1 MPGQREHRPEL
12 KIAATVGSNIQHVDD
27 DPGAWEDILAT
38 YRDAAMPAS
47 NATRRLAFATAA
59 AHPSIQSDDAHLAA
73 TLEQLGIEPVSC
85 IWNDPAVDWSGFDA
99 VLIRTIWDYFK
110 QHAAFLGW
118 LDRLDRLGIPTINDS
133 RVLRWNSDKRYL
145 LDLARHE
152 VAIIPTR
159 VVGAHELLD
168 TLTAMSARQVVIK
181 PTISGGAWHTLRG
194 NAGDAAFLQAVARL
208 PIELDYLVQPF
219 VPEVVSA
226 GEWSLLYF
234 EGEFSHAVLKRPA
247 VGDYRVQSEHGGS
260 VEPIEP
266 DAQMLAAAGRA
277 LTAVAA
283 MGYGDLAYARIDGV
297 VCDGRFL
304 VMELELLEPS
314 LFLAGQPQAAERFA
328 RQLSVRLDRLRPG
341 AAAATEC
348 LFSYGTLQTAAVQL
362 ATFGRQLAGQP
373 DRLDGYRRELI
384 RVDDAQV
391 VATSGASHHPIVH
404 YSGNTADSVSG
415 TVFCINAAGLAR
427 ADAYEVDD
435 YRRIAVT
442 LASGTRAWVYVSAA
456 HDSPTEP

>member
-1 MPGQREHRPEL
+1 MSDRPVACR
-12 KIAATVGSNIQHVDD
+12 I
-27 DPGAWEDILAT
+27 
-38 YRDAAMPAS
+38 
-47 NATRRLAFATAA
+47 AFATCADL
-59 AHPSIQSDDAHLAA
+59 PSIQPDDAHLAA
-73 TLEQLGIEPVSC
+73 SLERLGIQPASC
-85 IWNDPAVDWSGFDA
+85 TWNDPALDWSVFDA
-99 VLIRTIWDYFK
+99 VLIRTTWDYFR
-110 QHAAFLGW
+110 QHAAFIAW

-159 VVGAHELLD
+159 VVGAHELIDALA
-168 TLTAMSARQVVIK
+168 AMSAQPVVIK

-194 NAGDAAFLQAVARL
+194 HTDDARFLQAVARL
-208 PIELDYLVQPF
+208 PIELDYLLQPF

-247 VGDYRVQSEHGGS
+247 SGDYRVQSEHGGS
-260 VEPIEP
+260 VEPVEP
-266 DAQMLAAAGRA
+266 DAATLAAAERA
-277 LTAVAA
+277 LAAVAA
-283 MGYGDLAYARIDGV
+283 MGYGDPAYARIDGV
-297 VCDGRFL
+297 VCDDRFL
-304 VMELELLEPS
+304 IMELELLEPS
-314 LFLAGQPQAAERFA
+314 LFLDGQPQAAERFA
-328 RQLSVRLDRLRPG
+328 RQLSARLDRLHPD

-391 VATSGASHHPIVH
+391 VATSGVSHHPIVH
-404 YSGNTADSVSG
+404 HSGNPGDAVSG
-415 TVFCINAAGLAR
+415 TVFRVSAAELAR
-427 ADAYEVDD
+427 ADAYEVND
-435 YRRIAVT
+435 YRRVAVT
-442 LASGTRAWVYVSAA
+442 LASGIRAWVYVGAA
-456 HDSPTEP
+456 PASFTEP